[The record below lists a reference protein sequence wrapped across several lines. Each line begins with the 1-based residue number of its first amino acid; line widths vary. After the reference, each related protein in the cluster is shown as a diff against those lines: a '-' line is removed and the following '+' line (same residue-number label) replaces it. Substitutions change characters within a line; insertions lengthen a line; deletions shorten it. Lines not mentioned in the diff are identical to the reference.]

1 MSNEPPAPEPS
12 GVSRSEQ
19 PRYVPEDSLKSPRFT
34 GIATY
39 ARLPYVRTLE
49 DVDLAII
56 GVPFDTG
63 VSFRVGGR
71 FGPNAIRSASVLI
84 RGHNPVLEVHPF
96 RVLSCVDYG
105 DVAIIPGYIERS
117 YEAIE
122 RVVGPVVEAGV
133 VPLLLGGDHSITLPH
148 LRATR
153 PVGPVAVVMFDS
165 HTDAWD
171 SFFGEKYNHGT
182 WMRRAIEEG
191 LVDVEHSIEVGL
203 RGSLYAPEDLAVLTS
218 ELGLAYVPTHEL
230 LSIGVD
236 ATVDRIRERVGDRR
250 AFISF
255 DIDVVDPG
263 FAPGTGT
270 PEAGGIS
277 SFEALQ
283 ILRRLRGI
291 DFVGFDVVEVIPAY
305 DPAEQ
310 TAILAANIA
319 FEMISL
325 VALIRRES
333 EGVT

>member
-1 MSNEPPAPEPS
+1 MSSEPPAPEGPEVGS
-12 GVSRSEQ
+12 SEH
-19 PRYVPEDSLKSPRFT
+19 PRYIPEDSLKSPRFT

-49 DVDLAII
+49 DVDLAVI

-96 RVLSCVDYG
+96 RVLSCIDYG

-122 RVVGPVVEAGV
+122 REVAPVVEATV
-133 VPLLLGGDHSITLPH
+133 VPLLLGGDHSVTLPH

-153 PVGPVAVVMFDS
+153 SIGPVAVVMFDS

-203 RGSLYAPEDLAVLTS
+203 RGSLYAPEDWDVLTS
-218 ELGLAYVPTHEL
+218 ELGLASLPTHEL
-230 LSIGVD
+230 LSIGID
-236 ATVDRIRERVGDRR
+236 ATVDRIRQRVGDRR

-283 ILRRLRGI
+283 ILRGLLGI
-291 DFVGFDVVEVIPAY
+291 EFVGFDVVEVIPAY
-305 DPAEQ
+305 DPAGQ

-325 VALIRRES
+325 VALRRLES
-333 EGVT
+333 KGEA

>member
-1 MSNEPPAPEPS
+1 MMDGPS
-12 GVSRSEQ
+12 ERPGAGRSEQ

-34 GIATY
+34 GISTY
-39 ARLPYVRTLE
+39 ARLPHVRTLE
-49 DVDLAII
+49 EVDLAII

-71 FGPNAIRSASVLI
+71 FAPNAIRAASVLI
-84 RGHNPVLEVHPF
+84 RGHNPVLDVHPF

-122 RVVGPVVEAGV
+122 REVAPVVEAGV
-133 VPLLLGGDHSITLPH
+133 VPLLLGGDHSVTLPH

-153 PVGPVAVVMFDS
+153 PAGPVAVVMFDS

-203 RGSLYAPEDLAVLTS
+203 RGSVYAP
-218 ELGLAYVPTHEL
+218 ELGLAYLPTHEL
-230 LSIGVD
+230 LSIGVE
-236 ATVDRIRERVGDRR
+236 ATVDRIRERVGGRR

-255 DIDVVDPG
+255 DIDVVDPA

-277 SFEALQ
+277 SFDALQ
-283 ILRRLRGI
+283 ILRGLRGI

-310 TAILAANIA
+310 TAVLAANIA

-325 VALIRRES
+325 VALTRLGS
-333 EGVT
+333 EGET